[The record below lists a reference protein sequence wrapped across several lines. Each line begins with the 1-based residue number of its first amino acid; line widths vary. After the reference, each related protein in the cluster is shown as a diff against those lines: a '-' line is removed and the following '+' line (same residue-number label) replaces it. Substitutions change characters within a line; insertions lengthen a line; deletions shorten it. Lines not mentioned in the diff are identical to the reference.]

1 MTSIQR
7 IAFSSAVTSV
17 LALAPLAAQAGS
29 FATASAGQLSFQLI
43 DLDANDGVV
52 STYTLLPSAN
62 LSSVF
67 GTTVSVS
74 ASDTSLG
81 AADSASKS
89 RADVFFPITLDADAG
104 NARAQASVTATSV
117 TASGEAGGK
126 GTSFNASAITGSSQ
140 NSYYYNSIYA
150 IDLSPRSVLL
160 VTARVDATA
169 FAGNAQCSST
179 SYYSTSCGTE
189 SSSAN
194 AAMSLSYSYYAPG
207 VNANYSF
214 NDSVNVSAYA
224 SGNYGYRYD
233 PLTGRG
239 TYGYWPADDQSSSSG
254 KWLTAVFTNSTDS
267 FQRATLGLSASV
279 QGYATTAVPEATTTA
294 LFALGLLGLAGVARR
309 RA

>member
-7 IAFSSAVTSV
+7 IAFSSAIASV

-29 FATASAGQLSFQLI
+29 SATASAGQLSFQLI
-43 DLDANDGVV
+43 DLDANDGVLP
-52 STYTLLPSAN
+52 TYTLLPSAS

-74 ASDTSLG
+74 ASDTHLG
-81 AADSASKS
+81 TSDSGSKS
-89 RADVFFPITLDADAG
+89 RADVFFPITLGADSG
-104 NARAQASVTATSV
+104 NARAQASVTASSV
-117 TASGEAGGK
+117 TASGEAAGK
-126 GTSFNASAITGSSQ
+126 GTSFNASATTGA
-140 NSYYYNSIYA
+140 NTGSYYYNSIYA

-179 SYYSTSCGTE
+179 SYYGNSCGSE
-189 SSSAN
+189 SASAN

-239 TYGYWPADDQSSSSG
+239 TYGYWPADDQFSSSG

-267 FQRATLGLSASV
+267 VQRASLGLSATV
-279 QGYATTAVPEATTTA
+279 QGLGTTAIPEAGTSA
-294 LFALGLLGLAGVARR
+294 MFALGLLGLVGVARR
-309 RA
+309 RV